1 MKSRESLIR
10 LKQFQVDERRRQ
22 LAQIE
27 SMVDEFK
34 RMARELDDQIAAEQ
48 QRVGITDVG
57 HFAYPTFAKAAAQ
70 RRDNLLNSAEELTD
84 QLEAAREDLR
94 AALEELKKFELLEE
108 RDQIRER
115 NEREAAEQDALDEIA
130 GRRKTGGTSR

>member
-1 MKSRESLIR
+1 
-10 LKQFQVDERRRQ
+10 
-22 LAQIE
+22 
-27 SMVDEFK
+27 MVDEFK
-34 RMARELDDQIAAEQ
+34 RMAKELDDQIVAEQ

-70 RRDNLLNSAEELTD
+70 RRDNLMNSAEELNG

-115 NEREAAEQDALDEIA
+115 NERDAAEQDEMDEIA
-130 GRRKTGGTSR
+130 GRRQA

>member
-34 RMARELDDQIAAEQ
+34 RMARELDDQIVAEQ

-130 GRRKTGGTSR
+130 SRRKTGGTSR

>member
-34 RMARELDDQIAAEQ
+34 RMARELDDQILAEQ
-48 QRVGITDVG
+48 ERVGITDVG

-70 RRDNLLNSAEELTD
+70 RRDNLLNSAEELNG

-94 AALEELKKFELLEE
+94 EALEELKKFELLEE

-115 NEREAAEQDALDEIA
+115 QDRDAAEQDALDEVA
-130 GRRKTGGTSR
+130 ARRKSRI

>member
-34 RMARELDDQIAAEQ
+34 RMARELDDQILAEQ
-48 QRVGITDVG
+48 ERVGIT
-57 HFAYPTFAKAAAQ
+57 T
-70 RRDNLLNSAEELTD
+70 
-84 QLEAAREDLR
+84 
-94 AALEELKKFELLEE
+94 
-108 RDQIRER
+108 
-115 NEREAAEQDALDEIA
+115 
-130 GRRKTGGTSR
+130 

>member
-130 GRRKTGGTSR
+130 SRRKTGGTSR

>member
-27 SMVDEFK
+27 SMIDEFK
-34 RMARELDDQIAAEQ
+34 RMARELDEQIVAEQ
-48 QRVGITDVG
+48 QRVGITDVT

-70 RRDNLLNSAEELTD
+70 RRDNLLDSANELGG

-108 RDQIRER
+108 RDQLRER
-115 NEREAAEQDALDEIA
+115 HERDAAEQDELDEIA
-130 GRRKTGGTSR
+130 ARRLGRS

>member
-22 LAQIE
+22 VSQIE

-34 RMARELDDQIAAEQ
+34 RMARELDDQIASEQ
-48 QRVGITDVG
+48 KRVGITDET

-70 RRDNLLNSAEELTD
+70 RRDNLLNSAEELNE
-84 QLEAAREDLR
+84 QLENAREELR
-94 AALEELKKFELLEE
+94 EALEELKKFELLEE

-115 NEREAAEQDALDEIA
+115 GEREAREQDELDEIA
-130 GRRKTGGTSR
+130 ARRRAHTVR

>member
-34 RMARELDDQIAAEQ
+34 RMARELDDQILAEQ
-48 QRVGITDVG
+48 ERVGITDVG

-70 RRDNLLNSAEELTD
+70 RRDNLLNSAEELNG

-94 AALEELKKFELLEE
+94 EALEELKKFELLEE

-115 NEREAAEQDALDEIA
+115 QERDAAEQDALDEVA
-130 GRRKTGGTSR
+130 ARRKSRI

>member
-34 RMARELDDQIAAEQ
+34 RMARELDDQILAEQ

-70 RRDNLLNSAEELTD
+70 RRDNLLNSAEELNG

-94 AALEELKKFELLEE
+94 EALEELKKFELLEE

-115 NEREAAEQDALDEIA
+115 QERDAAEQDALDEVA
-130 GRRKTGGTSR
+130 ARRKTRI